1 MNDKLLL
8 KVSEMQTELAMI
20 RQDIHAHPEIS
31 MEKER
36 TSTLVAIKLKEWGLT
51 MIFLVLVIILSTAVL
66 RTVTG
71 VNCYDCT
78 DYIACGSNGQG
89 PTVINCP
96 VCMVYRNQH
105 DNKATCNDHVKNQNE
120 TDVDC
125 GGPCAPK
132 QRCTDNKGCNMAS
145 DCNSGVCTLNTCQNP
160 VLVITNSESPV
171 GVYNTIAGGDST
183 PATSCTGMGQYPTN
197 PNKEMPVQAFDG
209 NANTKYTSFGPCKLD
224 NCKGN
229 LFPENCGLNT
239 GLYLALQQGATFIVG
254 LQLSTGNDFPRRDP
268 IMVTLEG
275 SNQSGTNLT
284 LGSSWTLIYSGRSGL
299 ATDPGRKMSGP
310 IVFFPNSLQ
319 YTSYRFLVT
328 ASRASDCAVQYSELQ
343 LFGY

>member
-1 MNDKLLL
+1 MASDCNSG
-8 KVSEMQTELAMI
+8 VC
-20 RQDIHAHPEIS
+20 
-31 MEKER
+31 
-36 TSTLVAIKLKEWGLT
+36 TLNTCQI
-51 MIFLVLVIILSTAVL
+51 
-66 RTVTG
+66 
-71 VNCYDCT
+71 
-78 DYIACGSNGQG
+78 
-89 PTVINCP
+89 PTCS
-96 VCMVYRNQH
+96 
-105 DNKATCNDHVKNQNE
+105 DHVKNQNE

-125 GGPCAPK
+125 GGPCSPANA
-132 QRCTDNKGCNMAS
+132 CTNLQSCRTPS
-145 DCNSGVCTLNTCQNP
+145 DCNSSICVQNICKDP

-183 PATSCTGMGQYPTN
+183 PATSGTGMGQYPTN

-299 ATDPGRKMSGP
+299 ATDPGRTMSGP
-310 IVFFPNSLQ
+310 IVFFPNSRQ